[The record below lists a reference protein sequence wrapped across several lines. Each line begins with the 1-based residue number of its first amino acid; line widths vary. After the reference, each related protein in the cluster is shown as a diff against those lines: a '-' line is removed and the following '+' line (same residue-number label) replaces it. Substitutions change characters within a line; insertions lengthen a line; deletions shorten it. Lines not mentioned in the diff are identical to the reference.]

1 MDPLT
6 IIGGLTGIF
15 GKIIDKIWPDPTQA
29 AQAKLALLE
38 AQQKGD
44 LAELDAEM
52 KLALAQLD
60 VNKTEAASPNVFVSG
75 WRPFVG
81 WVCGAAF
88 AWAFVVSPFVT
99 YIAWLAG
106 KDVGHLPVL
115 DLSQMTPVLIGML
128 GLGGIHAFERSKGV
142 AEGQT
147 DREMPSYQPTA
158 KK

>member
-1 MDPLT
+1 MDPLSL
-6 IIGGLTGIF
+6 IGGLSGLF
-15 GKIIDKIWPDPTQA
+15 GKVVDKIWPDPAQA
-29 AQAKLALLE
+29 AAAKLALME
-38 AQQKGD
+38 AQQRGD

-60 VNKTEAASPNVFVSG
+60 VNKTEAANANVFVSG

-99 YIAWLAG
+99 WIAWLAG
-106 KDVGHLPVL
+106 KDIGHVPVL

-128 GLGGIHAFERSKGV
+128 GLGTLRTYERSKGV
-142 AEGQT
+142 APGMT